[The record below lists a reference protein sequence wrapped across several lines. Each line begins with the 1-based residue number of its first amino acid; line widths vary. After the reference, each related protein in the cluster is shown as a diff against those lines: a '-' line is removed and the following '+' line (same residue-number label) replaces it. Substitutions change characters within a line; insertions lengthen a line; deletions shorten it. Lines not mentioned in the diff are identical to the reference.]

1 MANKRRVHRRE
12 SNNIIEFMSSK
23 TFITVVIV
31 LIILIIIFVGI
42 YEYINYNEKQQISL
56 EKAKIATEMDD
67 IYNKASADYDD
78 LNNYKTNKLI
88 RISAVGDILCGTNL
102 QKYGQDYNNIF
113 RDISKYLSDSDMNIG
128 TFEFNINRENKAFAD
143 SVKNSGINLVSIAHN
158 HSLDMGTNGLD
169 ETKKYLEENSIDT
182 VGKSS
187 DNASDRVKI
196 KEIKGVKI
204 AFLAYTYD
212 NHKTGV
218 NIYSEE
224 LAKEDLKYA
233 KENAAFSIV
242 MMHWGN
248 TNTNTISET
257 QKEQAKFLINNG
269 ANVII
274 GAHPSTVQKMEM
286 VQNEDGQDCFIAY
299 SLGDYTSD
307 FAVENANLEL
317 ILNMQI
323 FVDKDRKAS
332 IYKIDYTPVYMEDYG
347 TKFTENRF
355 KILDMKKEISNY
367 DTENSTIDKKTY
379 EKLIR
384 GINKLQEVL
393 NINNN

>member
-113 RDISKYLSDSDMNIG
+113 SDISKYLSDSDMNIG
-128 TFEFNINRENKAFAD
+128 TFEFNINSENKAFAD

-169 ETKKYLEENSIDT
+169 ETKKYLEDNSIDT

-323 FVDKDRKAS
+323 FVDKDGKAS

>member
-67 IYNKASADYDD
+67 IYNKASADYAD

-113 RDISKYLSDSDMNIG
+113 SDISKYLSDSDMNIG
-128 TFEFNINRENKAFAD
+128 TFEFNINSENKTFAD

-169 ETKKYLEENSIDT
+169 ETKKYLEDNSIDT

-323 FVDKDRKAS
+323 FVDKDGKAS

>member
-67 IYNKASADYDD
+67 IYNKASADYAD

-113 RDISKYLSDSDMNIG
+113 SDISKYLSDSDMNIG
-128 TFEFNINRENKAFAD
+128 TFEFNINSENKTFAD

-323 FVDKDRKAS
+323 FVDKDGKAS

>member
-128 TFEFNINRENKAFAD
+128 TFEFNINSENKTFAD

-323 FVDKDRKAS
+323 FVDKDGKAS